1 MEQYPVEGAGPSDP
15 SSGGVVLVPANPGL
29 VVVFRSE
36 VKVHGRDQ
44 RRGEDPGPPF
54 RALHPAHRRPAPHR
68 DPRGAGEDFAEQ
80 VVHAPRLQGGYP
92 AERPIQPRPDII
104 AGGARDD
111 SIHPQPAEFLRDGAL
126 HRART
131 RSEDIPAR
139 PPPPPPAKRSRA
151 TLPRCVPSV
160 ASLENSDS
168 YAHGCWACD
177 APGSWDRRRS
187 NPTSRRAASPRR
199 CRRICRCP
207 NDGSCGGTVTASR
220 TCRRGRRAAEGD
232 PK

>member
-1 MEQYPVEGAGPSDP
+1 MTVPPGEFIAAVPRRPPPTARTHDGGGRFKSVELTHRVEQYPVEGAGPSDP

-111 SIHPQPAEFLRDGAL
+111 SIHPQPAEFLRDGAF
-126 HRART
+126 HRAR
-131 RSEDIPAR
+131 RSDDIPAR
-139 PPPPPPAKRSRA
+139 PPPRRHLPPGEAISRDPAIIRPVGREPREFRLVRA
-151 TLPRCVPSV
+151 RVL
-160 ASLENSDS
+160 
-168 YAHGCWACD
+168 GM
-177 APGSWDRRRS
+177 
-187 NPTSRRAASPRR
+187 
-199 CRRICRCP
+199 
-207 NDGSCGGTVTASR
+207 
-220 TCRRGRRAAEGD
+220 
-232 PK
+232 